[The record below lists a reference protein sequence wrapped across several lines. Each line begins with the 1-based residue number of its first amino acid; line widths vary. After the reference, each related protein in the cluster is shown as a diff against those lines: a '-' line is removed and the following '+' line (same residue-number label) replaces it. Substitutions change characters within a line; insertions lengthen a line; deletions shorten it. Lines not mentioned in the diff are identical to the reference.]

1 MKTFSLVLCLV
12 GAALAL
18 PGKKSFVD
26 PWPAAPAVDLWPV
39 APAVSVSATTC
50 STVMDEVWEEKCKTI
65 YNDVCV
71 TDSVQD
77 CQVLNGKM
85 CSTVFDDVCT
95 LVPKTQ

>member
-1 MKTFSLVLCLV
+1 
-12 GAALAL
+12 
-18 PGKKSFVD
+18 
-26 PWPAAPAVDLWPV
+26 
-39 APAVSVSATTC
+39 
-50 STVMDEVWEEKCKTI
+50 MDEVWEEKCKTI

-77 CQVLNGKM
+77 CQILNGKM